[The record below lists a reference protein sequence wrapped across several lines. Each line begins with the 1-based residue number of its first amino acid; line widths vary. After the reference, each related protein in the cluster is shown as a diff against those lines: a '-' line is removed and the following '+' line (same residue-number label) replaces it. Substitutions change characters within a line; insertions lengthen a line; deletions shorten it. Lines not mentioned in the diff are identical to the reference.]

1 MLYVSQDGSEI
12 RCDVDFS
19 LLRAHVCGAKSKG
32 KEKGKER
39 VSHEGDKSNV
49 RDTDLSGE
57 K

>member
-1 MLYVSQDGSEI
+1 MLDVSQDGSEI